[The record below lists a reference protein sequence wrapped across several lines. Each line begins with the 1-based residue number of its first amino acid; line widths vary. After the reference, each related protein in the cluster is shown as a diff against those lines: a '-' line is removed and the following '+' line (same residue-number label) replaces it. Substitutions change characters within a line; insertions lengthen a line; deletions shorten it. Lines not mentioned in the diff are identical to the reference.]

1 MEVWGFE
8 RSSDLRRAFLLAG
21 LLATVIL
28 PACGS
33 SDNPTGAT
41 ALVVDDLVVGTGA
54 TAVAG
59 DTLSVSYV
67 GTLTNGQTFDSSPA
81 YPFRLGVGAVIAGWD
96 QGIPGMKVGGRRRLT
111 IPPSLAYGNQQVGSI
126 PANST
131 LIFEVGLLSIAGK

>member
-1 MEVWGFE
+1 M
-8 RSSDLRRAFLLAG
+8 RRAFLLAG

-33 SDNPTGAT
+33 SDNPTGPT

-59 DTLSVSYV
+59 DTLSVSYL

-81 YPFRLGVGAVIAGWD
+81 YSFRLGVGAVIAGWD
-96 QGIPGMKVGGRRRLT
+96 QGIPGMMVGGRRRLT
-111 IPPSLAYGNQQVGSI
+111 IPPSLAYGNRQVGSI